1 MAVNKNFV
9 VKNGIEVNED
19 LIFASSDLDKVGIG
33 STIPTTTLDVVGEGI
48 FAPNARFSGITTS
61 QRDLNVG
68 TGATVLNVKETAYIG
83 LNTAAPIYPVHVLNA
98 NPSTGS
104 TINPTFYVEG
114 DAKIFPKC
122 H

>member
-48 FAPNARFSGITTS
+48 FASNARFSGITTS
-61 QRDLNVG
+61 QSDLNVG
-68 TGATVLNVKETAYIG
+68 IG
-83 LNTAAPIYPVHVLNA
+83 CLLYTS
-98 NPSTGS
+98 PS
-104 TINPTFYVEG
+104 PR
-114 DAKIFPKC
+114 D
-122 H
+122 

>member
-48 FAPNARFSGITTS
+48 FASNARFSGITTS

-83 LNTAAPIYPVHVLNA
+83 LNTAAPIYPVLKVT
-98 NPSTGS
+98 TGS
-104 TINPTFYVEG
+104 TKVLQLV
-114 DAKIFPKC
+114 
-122 H
+122 